1 MIRTSLARLL
11 LAAALVAALAMPARA
26 DSLVVGKT
34 TPQGFVWLPVD
45 VGVKQGFFAK
55 SGLDVQI
62 ISSNGGA
69 KLHQAMVAGAVDI
82 GLGSGTDMG
91 FLLKGAPET
100 AIADLADR
108 LLDIGVTVGT
118 APIKTLDDLKGARIG
133 VSAPASLTWWVVLQI
148 NRKQGWTQDGAI
160 PLAVGG
166 NWPAFTAALA
176 TNQVRAV
183 VADPALGFQLAD
195 AGRGR
200 LFMPAADIVGDFTA
214 HVIFATNA
222 VLAAKPDA
230 VRKFLAGWFA
240 SVRWMHANRSGT
252 EAIAA
257 DITGLTP
264 ANAARAYALMMPMFR
279 EDGHFIPQDMAGVA
293 RSLVEL
299 GLAEGKPDLMAH
311 TTEAYLP
318 K

>member
-11 LAAALVAALAMPARA
+11 LLAGLVALAPAARA

-45 VGVKQGFFAK
+45 VAAKQGFFARD
-55 SGLDVQI
+55 GLDVQI
-62 ISSNGGA
+62 IAANGGA
-69 KLHQAMVAGAVDI
+69 KLHQAMVAGAIDV

-108 LLDIGVTVGT
+108 LLDIGVIVGT

-148 NRKQGWTQDGAI
+148 NRKQGWAQGGAA

-176 TNQVRAV
+176 TDQVKAV

-222 VLAAKPDA
+222 ALAAKPDA
-230 VRKFLAGWFA
+230 VRKFLAGWFEA
-240 SVRWMHANRSGT
+240 VRWMGANRGPT

-257 DITGLTP
+257 DITGLSP
-264 ANAARAYALMMPMFR
+264 ANAGKAYELMMPMFR
-279 EDGHFIPQDMAGVA
+279 TDGHFIPQDMAGVA

-299 GLAEGKPDLMAH
+299 GLAEGPPDLMAH